1 MNDVLFITLNVIK
14 NSTIMLIPIMPESAN
29 KILDIL
35 NISKTERNFDHI
47 SISKNDYNITDPKP
61 IFPRID

>member
-1 MNDVLFITLNVIK
+1 
-14 NSTIMLIPIMPESAN
+14 MLIPVMPESAN

-35 NISKTERNFDHI
+35 NVNKIERNFDHI
-47 SISKNDYNITDPKP
+47 TKSKNEYKINDPKP

>member
-1 MNDVLFITLNVIK
+1 
-14 NSTIMLIPIMPESAN
+14 MLIPTMPESAN

-35 NISKTERNFDHI
+35 NIKKTERNFEHI
-47 SISKNDYNITDPKP
+47 TISTNDYKISDPKP